1 MSLGALGVS
10 FSLFGWI
17 LFAFFYLYFSLAI
30 LLFAVTSTMSRSEGP
45 HRGFLPIGNPF
56 KMMMHKS
63 SHLPSTVLTAYEN
76 NLAERFRQLKPNN
89 PNDVISFTW
98 MKSALGSICDTLGDI
113 SKLIVDLELPICS
126 WDIKWV
132 DMYLDN
138 SLKLLDFCSAYGTD
152 IVRQRFG
159 YVMLK
164 CALLDLESDSP
175 QKLMQASS
183 SLHKWRQYQSCYDNS
198 KLQDCCDVICKL
210 EETLDLPKIKNVP
223 KAKDLV
229 RAMYGL
235 KVQTMFIFSTF
246 VAAFSTSP
254 TTLVDLQVPKL
265 YLWQES
271 FTDLQ
276 AVMNGEIKNIYASG
290 EFSPL
295 IELRI
300 IDQNVKKLYPL
311 LRDGLGEVTQ
321 EVFNGYCSNL
331 MESNEK
337 FLIGLDELKS
347 EVDHFFKVV
356 VGGRM
361 ALLNNFQQEPPTSG
375 VQQVRM

>member
-1 MSLGALGVS
+1 M
-10 FSLFGWI
+10 FP
-17 LFAFFYLYFSLAI
+17 LAI
-30 LLFAVTSTMSRSEGP
+30 LIFSDTSTMSRSEGP
-45 HRGFLPIGNPF
+45 HRPFLPIGNPF
-56 KMMMHKS
+56 KMMMHRS
-63 SHLPSTVLTAYEN
+63 SHVPSRVLTAYEK
-76 NLAERFRQLKPNN
+76 NLGERFCRLKPNN
-89 PNDVISFTW
+89 TKDVITFSW
-98 MKSALGSICDTLGDI
+98 MKSALGSVCETLDDI
-113 SKLIVDLELPICS
+113 RKLIVDLELPICS

-164 CALLDLESDSP
+164 CALLDLESDNP

-183 SLHKWRQYQSCYDNS
+183 SLHEWRQYQSCYDNS
-198 KLQDCCDVICKL
+198 KLQECCDVICKL
-210 EETLDLPKIKNVP
+210 EETLNLPKIKNIP

-246 VAAFSTSP
+246 VAAFSSSP
-254 TTLVDLQVPKL
+254 KPLVELQVPKE

-271 FTDLQ
+271 FTILQ
-276 AVMNGEIKNIYASG
+276 VSMNSEIKNIYASR

-295 IELRI
+295 KELRI

-311 LRDGLGEVTQ
+311 LHDGLGDIKQ
-321 EVFNGYCSNL
+321 EVFDSYCSEL
-331 MESNEK
+331 MENNQK
-337 FLIGLDELKS
+337 FLTGLDELKS
-347 EVDHFFKVV
+347 EMDGFFKVV
-356 VGGRM
+356 VSGRM
-361 ALLNNFQQEPPTSG
+361 ALLDNFQQQPPRSG